1 MAAYAFVEGFMEE
14 QPPTGPNQRGRCM
27 VKGQPCLMYSTRI
40 PEDELPA
47 GVVGYRWSHIPLQN
61 FHVLG
66 KGEFGE
72 WHLATQACF
81 GNRGAELERPF
92 PTPPGE
98 PNHRADVVLPD
109 GRVIEVQSR
118 FLKSTK
124 MLSREETYGHMAWIY
139 DATAFGNWFQ
149 SKSDK
154 ADDERF
160 VWGNKNAD
168 FRYHGNR
175 PVYFDCGYQGVYF
188 LQSMTYKRIDTP
200 KGKRDSYDGVRI
212 KVADNMIQFADQ
224 LVAGAPFVECP
235 RMNMKPEK
243 AKPRERPRKSLE
255 LARKTET
262 CDRASDRPISAAVHT
277 TLISLAPSRAEALTA
292 AATARSNAI
301 KDERD
306 ERNRHLDAIAESQK
320 PWLRQRPRDA
330 NVVRMPLVITPAK
343 KAALP
348 WDESLGVARAAF
360 RKEPVLSPLRYP
372 NGQIMD
378 QHCQSCG
385 DVLRFGVTRVLC
397 IVCETK

>member
-1 MAAYAFVEGFMEE
+1 MAAYAFVEGFTEE

-27 VKGQPCLMYSTRI
+27 VKGQPCPMYSTRI

-47 GVVGYRWSHIPLQN
+47 GVVGYRWSHMPLQN
-61 FHVLG
+61 LHVLG

-72 WHLATQACF
+72 WHLETQAYF

-98 PNHRADVVLPD
+98 PNHRADVVLRD

-139 DATAFGNWFQ
+139 DATNFASWFQ
-149 SKSDK
+149 SKSNK

-160 VWGNKNAD
+160 VWANKNAD

-175 PVYFDCGYQGVYF
+175 PVYLDCGYQGVYF
-188 LQSMTYKRIDTP
+188 LESLTYKRIDTP

-224 LVAGAPFVECP
+224 LITGAPFVACP

-243 AKPRERPRKSLE
+243 EKPRERPRESLE
-255 LARKTET
+255 LTRKTEK
-262 CDRASDRPISAAVHT
+262 CDRFVVETIDQFVSPQSLKLEWVP
-277 TLISLAPSRAEALTA
+277 TLATRDLATIN
-292 AATARSNAI
+292 AATLVRFEAMERER
-301 KDERD
+301 KERD
-306 ERNRHLDAIAESQK
+306 QRLAATTKDQEVWLQRRRKDADAAEESDKDRRRLAQERWRRIVG
-320 PWLRQRPRDA
+320 PPR
-330 NVVRMPLVITPAK
+330 VTGV
-343 KAALP
+343 LP
-348 WDESLGVARAAF
+348 WDESL
-360 RKEPVLSPLRYP
+360 Y
-372 NGQIMD
+372 
-378 QHCQSCG
+378 
-385 DVLRFGVTRVLC
+385 
-397 IVCETK
+397 TK